1 MKDKL
6 YTINAN
12 GKLLTT
18 ARPLVMG
25 VMNVT
30 PDSFYAA
37 SRLSG
42 KDAFASRALQMLAEG
57 ADILDVGACS
67 TRPAGEFVSET
78 EELTRLHSI
87 LDVLDVAV
95 PQAVISVDTFRGRV
109 VRECVASHNVA
120 IINDV
125 SGYMWDDDMF
135 EAVVASRR
143 PYILTHSC
151 GKAGDTPEYTDF
163 MPQVLASLSEKVW
176 QLHQHGV
183 CDVIIDPGFG
193 FGKSVEQNY
202 EMLANLREFAI
213 FDAPLLVG
221 VSRKSMIT
229 KVLGCTPGE
238 ALNGTAVVNALALSG
253 GAHIL
258 RVHDVLQAKQAVSI
272 YCKMKEQIS

>member
-1 MKDKL
+1 MKGKL

-18 ARPLVMG
+18 AKPLVMG

-37 SRLSG
+37 SRLSD
-42 KDAFASRALQMLAEG
+42 KEEFASRALKMLAEG

-67 TRPAGEFVSET
+67 TRPAGEFVGEK
-78 EELTRLHSI
+78 EELARLHSI
-87 LDVLDVAV
+87 LDVLDEVA

-151 GKAGDTPEYTDF
+151 GKAGDTPEYADF
-163 MPQVLASLSEKVW
+163 MPQVLTSLSEKVW
-176 QLHQHGV
+176 QLRQRGV

-202 EMLANLREFAI
+202 EMLANIREFAI

-238 ALNGTAVVNALALSG
+238 ALNGTTVVNTLALSG

-272 YCKMKEQIS
+272 YCKMKEQVS